1 MDEILQFFSDN
12 KDALTAIGIILTFGV
27 SIVSL
32 YFSIRNNKA
41 VHYVNSITK
50 SRIEWI
56 QKLRKTVADFIA
68 KTNVYNNVYYMG
80 DFDKSGEHLSE
91 CQMLC
96 SEIKLLLN
104 CFDAKDKKICMLLDE
119 ILEGHR
125 KYTDSVHNM
134 EVDEKGYF
142 VENNDTKK
150 IKNNIEKN
158 IKLLMKEMHI
168 YLKSEWNRVKYESQG
183 KTYEKETQIFDI
195 WELEQKY
202 DNPEYKNNV
211 WKRFCIN
218 SKAKAR
224 RIWNSFGFSFFI
236 FCIGMAIL
244 IFSVPQLVKEIL
256 DAIPK

>member
-1 MDEILQFFSDN
+1 MDEMLQFFGDN

-56 QKLRKTVADFIA
+56 QKLRKTVAEFIA
-68 KTNVYNNVYYMG
+68 KTNVYNNVYYRR
-80 DFDKSGEHLSE
+80 DYDKSGEHLSE
-91 CQMLC
+91 CQTLC

-134 EVDEKGYF
+134 EVDDNGYF
-142 VENNDTKK
+142 VEDDSTKT
-150 IKNNIEKN
+150 IKNDIEKN
-158 IKLLMKEMHI
+158 IDLLMKEMHI
-168 YLKSEWNRVKYESQG
+168 YLKSEWDRVKYESQG

-218 SKAKAR
+218 LKAKVR
-224 RIWNSFGFSFFI
+224 RIRNSSGFSVFI
-236 FCIGMAIL
+236 FCACVITL
-244 IFSVPQLVKEIL
+244 IIIIPQIVKEIL
-256 DAIPK
+256 DAFT